1 MPERGQQ
8 QITDAELASL
18 ARALASESPYRR
30 LPTLPAGNEADF
42 YASSYAPT
50 LRDRIA
56 AYFVG
61 DQLPTVERR
70 RLVEGVLGSSG
81 SGHTSLGLAD
91 IAPGAPGY
99 WIDALDHIS
108 HGDARSAVTD
118 AAKAARVGIPY
129 AIGANV
135 LRRGQELGRFSPTV
149 RERATLVGLLGS
161 VAAEHDG
168 RNPLYGPGSAFGGD
182 VTTRDR
188 LAPVEQQTTRENLV
202 KALLG
207 TPAVPSRQL
216 QIEKN

>member
-1 MPERGQQ
+1 MPERGQP

-18 ARALASESPYRR
+18 ARALATESPYRR
-30 LPTLPAGNEADF
+30 QPTLPAGGEADF

-50 LRDRIA
+50 LRDQVA

-61 DQLPTVERR
+61 DQRPTVERR
-70 RLVEGVLGSSG
+70 RLVEGILGSSG

-91 IAPGAPGY
+91 VTPGAPGY
-99 WIDALDHIS
+99 WLDAFDHLN
-108 HGDARSAVTD
+108 HGEARSAVTD

-135 LRRGQELGRFSPTV
+135 LRRGQELGRFAPTV
-149 RERATLVGLLGS
+149 REGATLVGLLGS

-182 VTTRDR
+182 ETMRNGI
-188 LAPVEQQTTRENLV
+188 APVRQQNTRERPN
-202 KALLG
+202 G
-207 TPAVPSRQL
+207 
-216 QIEKN
+216 